1 MITEEL
7 LAAFEEGKTNAEET
21 SFGTCNIW
29 RLMKVC
35 QEEFILVS
43 TVGCHDGS

>member
-21 SFGTCNIW
+21 A
-29 RLMKVC
+29 
-35 QEEFILVS
+35 LVLS
-43 TVGCHDGS
+43 LIHI